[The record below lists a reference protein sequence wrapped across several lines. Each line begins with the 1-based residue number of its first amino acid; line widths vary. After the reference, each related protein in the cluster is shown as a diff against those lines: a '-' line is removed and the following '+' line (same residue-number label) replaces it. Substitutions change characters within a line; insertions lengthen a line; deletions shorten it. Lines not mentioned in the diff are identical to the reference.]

1 MDAQPNVVNKVVR
14 SVPVDPVLDLE
25 FDKAFALLRTLV
37 DFAEAERLHPSR
49 DNAVYTTSVI
59 LWMLV
64 FQRLNPEVSLEAA
77 VKHLIENPP
86 DLLPDNIRVS
96 EGTLSTNTG
105 AYSQARKRMPTEAA
119 RWFAERV
126 SRSLIEVTPPSW
138 GTRRAYMIDGTTIT
152 LAPEPELRKWFPPA
166 SNQHGVGA
174 FPVALFVVAH
184 ELASGAALVPEIGA
198 MYGPHAVS
206 ETSLINQVLAQLPPD
221 SVVMADA
228 GFGIFT
234 VAYAAHQAGH
244 KHVLRLT
251 PVRFEALRREAT
263 LKSEDEITKTWSL
276 TWRPTASVR
285 RSHPDLPKTAQL
297 EVSIHAIYIHETLTL
312 YLVSDLPDSAEALA
326 DLYERRTDVEID
338 IRNLKVVLGTE
349 TIRAKSRE
357 MFLKEFLTSQVAY
370 NLVVQFRRQAA
381 ALAKLPPRRLSFK
394 RVWTT
399 FRVFLLSSLI
409 SDPASDPAHCRERY
423 RLALHHAKRD
433 KLPNRPDRH
442 YEREAYKKRPK
453 HNHFKTRKPP
463 RDPPEANVK

>member
-1 MDAQPNVVNKVVR
+1 LSPA

-25 FDKAFALLRTLV
+25 FDKAFAFLRMLI
-37 DFAEAERLHPSR
+37 DFEEVEREYPSR
-49 DNAVYTTSVI
+49 ENAVYTTSVI

-86 DLLPDNIRVS
+86 DFIPDNVRVT

-105 AYSQARKRMPTEAA
+105 AYRQARKRMPTEAA

-126 SRSLIEVTPPSW
+126 SRSLIAVTPPSL
-138 GTRRAYMIDGTTIT
+138 GTRRAYTIDGTAIT

-174 FPVALFVVAH
+174 FPVALLVVAH

-198 MYGPHAVS
+198 MYGPQAVS
-206 ETSLINQVLAQLPPD
+206 ETSLIDQVLAQLPPD

-244 KHVLRLT
+244 KHLLRLT
-251 PVRFEALRREAT
+251 PVRFEALRRVAT
-263 LKSEDEITKTWSL
+263 LESEDEITKTWTL
-276 TWRPTASVR
+276 TWRPTAPVR
-285 RSHPDLPKTAQL
+285 RSHPDLPKNAEL
-297 EVSIHAIYIHETLTL
+297 NVRLHAIWIHEGLTL
-312 YLVSDLPDSAEALA
+312 YLISDLPDSAEALA

-349 TIRAKSRE
+349 TIRAQSRE
-357 MFLKEFLTSQVAY
+357 MFLKELLTSHVAY
-370 NLVVQFRRQAA
+370 NLVIQFRRQAA
-381 ALAKLPPRRLSFK
+381 ALATLPPRRLSFK
-394 RVWTT
+394 RIWTT

-409 SDPASDPAHCRERY
+409 RDPTHDPAHYRQRY
-423 RLALHHAKRD
+423 RLALHHAQRD
-433 KLPNRPDRH
+433 KLPHRPNRH

-453 HNHFKTRKPP
+453 STHFKTRKPP
-463 RDPPEANVK
+463 RDPPDENVK

>member
-1 MDAQPNVVNKVVR
+1 MDAHRNVVKS

-25 FDKAFALLRTLV
+25 FDKAFAFLRTLV
-37 DFAEAERLHPSR
+37 DFAEAERRHPSR

-77 VKHLIENPP
+77 VKQLIENPP
-86 DLLPDNIRVS
+86 DFIPDNVRVT

-126 SRSLIEVTPPSW
+126 SRSLIEVTPPSL
-138 GTRRAYMIDGTTIT
+138 GTRRVYTIDGTTIT
-152 LAPEPELRKWFPPA
+152 LAPEPELKKWFPPA
-166 SNQHGVGA
+166 SYQHGVGA
-174 FPVALFVVAH
+174 FPVALLVVAH

-198 MYGPHAVS
+198 MYGPQAVS
-206 ETSLINQVLAQLPPD
+206 ETSLIDQVLAQLPPD

-234 VAYAAHQAGH
+234 VAYAAQQAGH

-251 PVRFEALRREAT
+251 PVRFEALRRVAT
-263 LKSEDEITKTWSL
+263 LESEDEITKTWTL
-276 TWRPTASVR
+276 TCRPTAPVR
-285 RSHPDLPKTAQL
+285 RSHPELPKNAQL
-297 EVSIHAIYIHETLTL
+297 EVRLHAIYIHETLTL

-349 TIRAKSRE
+349 TIRAQSRE
-357 MFLKEFLTSQVAY
+357 MFLTELLTSHVAY
-370 NLVVQFRRQAA
+370 NLVIQFRRQAA

-394 RVWTT
+394 RLWTT

-409 SDPASDPAHCRERY
+409 RDPTRDPAHCRERY
-423 RLALHHAKRD
+423 RLALHHAQRD

-442 YEREAYKKRPK
+442 FAREAYKKRPK

-463 RDPPEANVK
+463 RDPPEAMVK

>member
-1 MDAQPNVVNKVVR
+1 MDAQRNVAKEAVR
-14 SVPVDPVLDLE
+14 PVLASVPVDPVLDLE
-25 FDKAFALLRTLV
+25 FDKAFAFLRTLV
-37 DFAEAERLHPSR
+37 DFAEAERRHPSR

-77 VKHLIENPP
+77 VKQLIENPP
-86 DLLPDNIRVS
+86 DFIPDNVRVT

-119 RWFAERV
+119 RWFAPRV
-126 SRSLIEVTPPSW
+126 SQSLIEVTPPSL
-138 GTRRAYMIDGTTIT
+138 GTRRVYTIDGTTIT
-152 LAPEPELRKWFPPA
+152 LAPEQELKKWFPPA

-174 FPVALFVVAH
+174 FPVALLVVAH

-198 MYGPHAVS
+198 MYGPQAVS
-206 ETSLINQVLAQLPPD
+206 ETSLIDQVLAQLPPD

-234 VAYAAHQAGH
+234 VAYAAQQAGH

-251 PVRFEALRREAT
+251 PVRFEAMRRQAK
-263 LKSEDEITKTWSL
+263 LVSEDDLVKTWSL
-276 TWRPTASVR
+276 TWRPTAPVR
-285 RSHPDLPKTAQL
+285 RSHPDLPKNAQI
-297 EVSIHAIYIHETLTL
+297 EVHLHAIWIHKDLTL

-349 TIRAKSRE
+349 NIRAKSRDI
-357 MFLKEFLTSQVAY
+357 FFKELMTSQVAY
-370 NLVVQFRRQAA
+370 NLVIQFRRQAA

-394 RVWTT
+394 RIWTT
-399 FRVFLLSSLI
+399 FRVFLLSSMT
-409 SDPASDPAHCRERY
+409 SDPAHCRQRY
-423 RLALHHAKRD
+423 RLALHHAQRD

-442 YEREAYKKRPK
+442 YEREVYKKRPK
-453 HNHFKTRKPP
+453 STHFKTRKPP
-463 RDPPEANVK
+463 RDPPEAKVK